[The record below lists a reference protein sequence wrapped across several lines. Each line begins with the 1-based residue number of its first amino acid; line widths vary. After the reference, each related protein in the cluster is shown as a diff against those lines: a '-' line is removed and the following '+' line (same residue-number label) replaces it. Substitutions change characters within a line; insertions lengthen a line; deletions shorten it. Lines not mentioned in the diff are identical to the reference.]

1 VKRLLTDSETARLF
15 LVDGA
20 APPVGT
26 LLKNIDLAHTLQLLA
41 DGGARGFYEGE
52 TAERIVTAA
61 QAHGSALSLDDL
73 KNYEPRFCEPM
84 SVTFRGSKVF
94 TCPPPQIGGVTVLL
108 ALKALEKTSWD
119 NVRPR
124 DASYIKS
131 IGRVLLGVYPRVERR
146 IADVPKA
153 DETARHLLD
162 QKAVDELWQESE
174 EIDVGQPAPLAETP
188 EKVADDLADASTSH
202 FVIADSEGNVVSIT
216 QSLSYH
222 FGASV
227 VPPETG
233 VLLNNSMSNFSVAS
247 KKSINYV
254 AASKRP
260 RSTIAP
266 IIVTRDDKPELALG
280 IPGGQ
285 RIPTTTIQLMIDRL
299 AFGTPLTECFDQPR
313 FHVRRP
319 LSRGEKSNTLD
330 VEGKPTDAMSK
341 ELRDDGWRVV
351 EQRSDGR
358 YFGGG
363 NAVEYHTDGTML
375 GVADKRRGNLAGG
388 E

>member
-1 VKRLLTDSETARLF
+1 
-15 LVDGA
+15 
-20 APPVGT
+20 
-26 LLKNIDLAHTLQLLA
+26 
-41 DGGARGFYEGE
+41 
-52 TAERIVTAA
+52 
-61 QAHGSALSLDDL
+61 
-73 KNYEPRFCEPM
+73 
-84 SVTFRGSKVF
+84 
-94 TCPPPQIGGVTVLL
+94 
-108 ALKALEKTSWD
+108 
-119 NVRPR
+119 
-124 DASYIKS
+124 
-131 IGRVLLGVYPRVERR
+131 
-146 IADVPKA
+146 
-153 DETARHLLD
+153 
-162 QKAVDELWQESE
+162 
-174 EIDVGQPAPLAETP
+174 
-188 EKVADDLADASTSH
+188 LADASTAH
-202 FVIADSEGNVVSIT
+202 FVIADSEGNVVSVT

-233 VLLNNSMSNFSVAS
+233 MLLNNSMSNFSVAS

-254 AASKRP
+254 APGKRP
-260 RSTIAP
+260 RSTLAP

-299 AFGTPLTECFDQPR
+299 AFKTPLPECFDQPR

-330 VEGKPTDAMSK
+330 VEGKPTDAMRK

-363 NAVEYHTDGTML
+363 NAVEFQTDGTML